1 MEEVG
6 FDMKDRAFD
15 DQYLERDLNGQLIR
29 LYIVKQ
35 VPLDTKFAAKTK
47 NEIKVIDILCVISN
61 VFVFCFSKEM
71 RWFRISDLPCHRRDT
86 TPQVTLGLNPKAF
99 FMVIPFIK

>member
-6 FDMKDRAFD
+6 FDMKDRAYD

-35 VPLDTKFAAKTK
+35 VPLDTKFAPKTK
-47 NEIKVIDILCVISN
+47 NEIKVISSLMTCSNNSIST
-61 VFVFCFSKEM
+61 F
-71 RWFRISDLPCHRRDT
+71 
-86 TPQVTLGLNPKAF
+86 
-99 FMVIPFIK
+99 

>member
-1 MEEVG
+1 MTHDTLLLLSFTKVMEEVG
-6 FDMKDRAFD
+6 FDMKDRAYD

-47 NEIKVIDILCVISN
+47 NEIKVVDRCSI
-61 VFVFCFSKEM
+61 EM
-71 RWFRISDLPCHRRDT
+71 KFTVSLLGNALVSPFRF
-86 TPQVTLGLNPKAF
+86 TLSPT
-99 FMVIPFIK
+99 

>member
-6 FDMKDRAFD
+6 FDMKDRAYD

-47 NEIKVIDILCVISN
+47 NEIKVIFLWNEFKKKTIEKEDSY
-61 VFVFCFSKEM
+61 FVDFYIF
-71 RWFRISDLPCHRRDT
+71 
-86 TPQVTLGLNPKAF
+86 
-99 FMVIPFIK
+99 

>member
-6 FDMKDRAFD
+6 FDMKDRAYD

-47 NEIKVIDILCVISN
+47 NEIKVIFLWN
-61 VFVFCFSKEM
+61 KFLLFYFSSSS
-71 RWFRISDLPCHRRDT
+71 F
-86 TPQVTLGLNPKAF
+86 
-99 FMVIPFIK
+99 

>member
-6 FDMKDRAFD
+6 FDMKDRAYD

-35 VPLDTKFAAKTK
+35 VPLDTKFAPKTK
-47 NEIKVIDILCVISN
+47 NEIKVV
-61 VFVFCFSKEM
+61 
-71 RWFRISDLPCHRRDT
+71 
-86 TPQVTLGLNPKAF
+86 
-99 FMVIPFIK
+99 

>member
-6 FDMKDRAFD
+6 FDMKEKAFD

-35 VPLDTKFAAKTK
+35 VPLETKFAPKTK
-47 NEIKVIDILCVISN
+47 NEIKVRNTDQTSSSGYQPSWSLL
-61 VFVFCFSKEM
+61 VF
-71 RWFRISDLPCHRRDT
+71 
-86 TPQVTLGLNPKAF
+86 
-99 FMVIPFIK
+99 

>member
-6 FDMKDRAFD
+6 FDMKERAFD

-47 NEIKVIDILCVISN
+47 NEIKVIVFFLNIKSIFFSLLSRKCVG
-61 VFVFCFSKEM
+61 FVF
-71 RWFRISDLPCHRRDT
+71 RIYHVID
-86 TPQVTLGLNPKAF
+86 
-99 FMVIPFIK
+99 VIPHLKLH

>member
-1 MEEVG
+1 VRFIDEIERFLQVMEEVG

-35 VPLDTKFAAKTK
+35 VPLETKFAAKTK
-47 NEIKVIDILCVISN
+47 NEIKVRVDP
-61 VFVFCFSKEM
+61 M
-71 RWFRISDLPCHRRDT
+71 RRTRLRCGYF
-86 TPQVTLGLNPKAF
+86 
-99 FMVIPFIK
+99 

>member
-6 FDMKDRAFD
+6 FDMKDRAYD

-47 NEIKVIDILCVISN
+47 NEIKVNHSYSHNL
-61 VFVFCFSKEM
+61 
-71 RWFRISDLPCHRRDT
+71 ISDHVDSRRKC
-86 TPQVTLGLNPKAF
+86 VGFVLLIYL
-99 FMVIPFIK
+99 VIVVIQHLK

>member
-47 NEIKVIDILCVISN
+47 NEIKVRL
-61 VFVFCFSKEM
+61 FKF
-71 RWFRISDLPCHRRDT
+71 
-86 TPQVTLGLNPKAF
+86 
-99 FMVIPFIK
+99 

>member
-6 FDMKDRAFD
+6 FDMKDRAYD

-35 VPLDTKFAAKTK
+35 VPLDTKFAPKTK
-47 NEIKVIDILCVISN
+47 NEIKVISSSICNWEIS
-61 VFVFCFSKEM
+61 FPS
-71 RWFRISDLPCHRRDT
+71 
-86 TPQVTLGLNPKAF
+86 LGNA
-99 FMVIPFIK
+99 MVSYF

>member
-29 LYIVKQ
+29 LYIVKH

-47 NEIKVIDILCVISN
+47 NEIKVIDILYAI
-61 VFVFCFSKEM
+61 
-71 RWFRISDLPCHRRDT
+71 
-86 TPQVTLGLNPKAF
+86 
-99 FMVIPFIK
+99 

>member
-6 FDMKDRAFD
+6 FDMKDKAFD

-47 NEIKVIDILCVISN
+47 NEIKVRIIHLTGNESLPLSSRKCVGSELPICLAID
-61 VFVFCFSKEM
+61 
-71 RWFRISDLPCHRRDT
+71 
-86 TPQVTLGLNPKAF
+86 VTQHLRLL
-99 FMVIPFIK
+99 

>member
-6 FDMKDRAFD
+6 FDMKDRAYD

-35 VPLDTKFAAKTK
+35 VPLDTKFAPKTK
-47 NEIKVIDILCVISN
+47 NEIKVISQFAEFPDECLAILGN
-61 VFVFCFSKEM
+61 
-71 RWFRISDLPCHRRDT
+71 
-86 TPQVTLGLNPKAF
+86 A
-99 FMVIPFIK
+99 MVSHF

>member
-1 MEEVG
+1 RGFYNSDSWGFTKGKVQENESQLKCAIREVMEEVG

-35 VPLDTKFAAKTK
+35 VPLDTKFAPKTK
-47 NEIKVIDILCVISN
+47 NEIKV
-61 VFVFCFSKEM
+61 
-71 RWFRISDLPCHRRDT
+71 
-86 TPQVTLGLNPKAF
+86 
-99 FMVIPFIK
+99 

>member
-6 FDMKDRAFD
+6 FDMKERAFD

-29 LYIVKQ
+29 LYIVKH

-47 NEIKVIDILCVISN
+47 NEIKVIYC
-61 VFVFCFSKEM
+61 
-71 RWFRISDLPCHRRDT
+71 
-86 TPQVTLGLNPKAF
+86 
-99 FMVIPFIK
+99 